1 MSRRAMVGG
10 LIGKVKLFFGT
21 GSRDSV
27 GAKLRCHRQSFVEMH
42 KRMLVPM
49 MLHIIKSTMALWLL
63 DGIKEH
69 QARKQLA
76 KIGKEVICRQFA
88 LGSGECEWL
97 RFVME
102 MDWWLSSADAKG
114 VALFSLLLSK
124 DPETSTKAW
133 FKFLIIGGP
142 IIGRYVLCL
151 HEGMTGSGGVAPVA
165 SSSINV
171 ERPKIPTNKAS
182 DVVTRECDGGNHLHK
197 RSRSS

>member
-1 MSRRAMVGG
+1 MVGG

-88 LGSGECEWL
+88 LGSGACEWL
-97 RFVME
+97 RFMME
-102 MDWWLSSADAKG
+102 MDWWLSSADTKG
-114 VALFSLLLSK
+114 VALFSLLLSN
-124 DPETSTKAW
+124 DSETKTKAW

-142 IIGRYVLCL
+142 IVGGYLLCL
-151 HEGMTGSGGVAPVA
+151 HEGMIGPGGAAPVA
-165 SSSINV
+165 SSSISV

-182 DVVTRECDGGNHLHK
+182 HVVISEGNGGGRLHK
-197 RSRSS
+197 RSHSS

>member
-1 MSRRAMVGG
+1 MVGG
-10 LIGKVKLFFGT
+10 LIGKVKLLFGT
-21 GSRDSV
+21 GSRDSA

-88 LGSGECEWL
+88 LGSGACEWL
-97 RFVME
+97 RFMME
-102 MDWWLSSADAKG
+102 MDWWLSSADTKG
-114 VALFSLLLSK
+114 VALFSLLLSN
-124 DPETSTKAW
+124 DSETKTKAW

-142 IIGRYVLCL
+142 IVGGYLLCL
-151 HEGMTGSGGVAPVA
+151 HEGMIGPGGAAPVA
-165 SSSINV
+165 SSSISV
-171 ERPKIPTNKAS
+171 ERPKITADEAS
-182 DVVTRECDGGNHLHK
+182 HVVISEGNGGGRLHK
-197 RSRSS
+197 RSHSS

>member
-1 MSRRAMVGG
+1 MVGG
-10 LIGKVKLFFGT
+10 LIGKVKLLFGT
-21 GSRDSV
+21 GSRGSA

-88 LGSGECEWL
+88 LGSGACEWL
-97 RFVME
+97 RFMME
-102 MDWWLSSADAKG
+102 MDWWLSSADTKG
-114 VALFSLLLSK
+114 VALFSLLLSN
-124 DPETSTKAW
+124 DSETKTKAW

-142 IIGRYVLCL
+142 IVGGYLLCL
-151 HEGMTGSGGVAPVA
+151 HEGMIGPGGAAPVA
-165 SSSINV
+165 SSSISV
-171 ERPKIPTNKAS
+171 ERPKITADEAS
-182 DVVTRECDGGNHLHK
+182 HVVISEGNGGGRLHK
-197 RSRSS
+197 RSHSS

>member
-1 MSRRAMVGG
+1 MVGG
-10 LIGKVKLFFGT
+10 LIGKVKLLFGT
-21 GSRDSV
+21 VSRYSA

-88 LGSGECEWL
+88 LGSGACEWL
-97 RFVME
+97 RFMME
-102 MDWWLSSADAKG
+102 MDWWLSSADTKG
-114 VALFSLLLSK
+114 VALFSLLLSN
-124 DPETSTKAW
+124 DSETKTKAW

-142 IIGRYVLCL
+142 IVGGYLLCL
-151 HEGMTGSGGVAPVA
+151 HEGMIGPGGAAPVA
-165 SSSINV
+165 SSSISV
-171 ERPKIPTNKAS
+171 ERPKITADEAS
-182 DVVTRECDGGNHLHK
+182 HVVISEGNGGGRLHK
-197 RSRSS
+197 RSHSS